1 LWDDIGVP
9 DAPQPFQPETD
20 GTTWRPD
27 APWRPAAVIRHETA
41 GGAHFDLLLARR
53 APEGP
58 DDRACATWRAARDPA
73 ALAVGAE
80 TPVEPIADH
89 RAHYLRLAA
98 PTELSAGRGR
108 VRPVAQ
114 GDWRPCVD
122 GAVEIRWSG
131 GTAAR
136 YRVDADG
143 SPPAL
148 LRRIPR

>member
-53 APEGP
+53 EPEGP

-89 RAHYLRLAA
+89 RAHYLGLAGHS
-98 PTELSAGRGR
+98 ELSGGRGR
-108 VRPVAQ
+108 VLPVAR
-114 GDWRPCVD
+114 GAWRPGMD
-122 GAVEIRWSG
+122 GAVEVRWDE
-131 GTAAR
+131 GTTAR
-136 YRVDADG
+136 YRLDAAG
-143 SPPAL
+143 APAAM
-148 LRRIPR
+148 LRRIAR

>member
-1 LWDDIGVP
+1 LWDDIGVT
-9 DAPQPFQPETD
+9 DGPQPFLPA
-20 GTTWRPD
+20 PAD
-27 APWRPAAVIRHETA
+27 APWRPAAVVHHATDA
-41 GGAHFDLLLARR
+41 GAHFDLLLARR
-53 APEGP
+53 EPSGP
-58 DDRACATWRAARDPA
+58 DDHACATWRAAHDPS
-73 ALAVGAE
+73 ALPVGG
-80 TPVEPIADH
+80 TTTLEPIADH

-98 PTELSAGRGR
+98 PTELSSGRGW

-136 YRVDADG
+136 YRVDAGG